1 MSVGRVLS
9 FVVLR
14 EKLKYT
20 NATGLVY
27 FHRKASRSFHSVTW
41 DCWVSSSRS
50 AQLSCFAASQCVKQV
65 WHMNAV
71 HWVSSASETEAAVE
85 PSASVCDAA
94 ATS

>member
-27 FHRKASRSFHSVTW
+27 FHMVAER
-41 DCWVSSSRS
+41 
-50 AQLSCFAASQCVKQV
+50 V
-65 WHMNAV
+65 WTL
-71 HWVSSASETEAAVE
+71 E
-85 PSASVCDAA
+85 
-94 ATS
+94 